1 MIRITS
7 ILGVFEDDFL
17 PCKCKRAPLAKD
29 IRVINKRLV
38 TLDRQM
44 IRFQKLKVR
53 LLEEKKRL
61 EESPTTTHQS
71 SPPISQ

>member
-38 TLDRQM
+38 TIDRQM
-44 IRFQKLKVR
+44 LRFEKLKSR
-53 LLEEKKRL
+53 LLEERTRL
-61 EESPTTTHQS
+61 EESPASNHQS
-71 SPPISQ
+71 PPSVSQ